1 MRIDRSF
8 QFFKISNNLTFR
20 KNCRKVACSRVH
32 QLTAFP
38 VACRYKKQFGA
49 TETLAET
56 LRYHMSPQCLHH
68 SSPPCHAVPRG
79 NTFHFSGAFIF
90 SRRSHGVR
98 SARPSVCGGG
108 GEDKKLESSEAAV
121 EGDALFEAHTDLL
134 SARSPREAQ
143 SNRRERGDSN
153 LWTVNVN

>member
-8 QFFKISNNLTFR
+8 QFFKISINLTFR

-38 VACRYKKQFGA
+38 VACRYKKQLGA

-108 GEDKKLESSEAAV
+108 EDKKLESSEAAKAAV
-121 EGDALFEAHTDLL
+121 EMLCLRPTLIFYLP
-134 SARSPREAQ
+134 ARLAEPWEAQ
-143 SNRRERGDSN
+143 SNRREETAIYG
-153 LWTVNVN
+153 L